1 MSRQDDE
8 FLLTRMAVAN
18 AKLNEYKRQCWRLA
32 SLTRQGAV
40 EKIAAID
47 LLFEIAIGHAMV
59 RALGEEN
66 IQAILAE
73 AFADADFHPMRVEV
87 A

>member
-1 MSRQDDE
+1 MSRQDQE
-8 FLLTRMAVAN
+8 FLVTRRAVAN

-32 SLTRQGAV
+32 SLARQGAV

-59 RALGEEN
+59 RALGEDHV
-66 IQAILAE
+66 QAILAE
-73 AFADADFHPMRVEV
+73 AFADADFQPMRVEV
-87 A
+87 T

>member
-1 MSRQDDE
+1 MSRQDQE

-32 SLTRQGAV
+32 SLARQGAV
-40 EKIAAID
+40 EKIAATD

-59 RALGEEN
+59 RALGEDHV
-66 IQAILAE
+66 QAILAE
-73 AFADADFHPMRVEV
+73 TFADADFHSMRMEV
-87 A
+87 T

>member
-1 MSRQDDE
+1 MSRQDQE
-8 FLLTRMAVAN
+8 LLVTRRAVAN

-32 SLTRQGAV
+32 SLARQGTV

-59 RALGEEN
+59 RALGEDHV
-66 IQAILAE
+66 QAILAE
-73 AFADADFHPMRVEV
+73 AFADADFQPMRVEV
-87 A
+87 T